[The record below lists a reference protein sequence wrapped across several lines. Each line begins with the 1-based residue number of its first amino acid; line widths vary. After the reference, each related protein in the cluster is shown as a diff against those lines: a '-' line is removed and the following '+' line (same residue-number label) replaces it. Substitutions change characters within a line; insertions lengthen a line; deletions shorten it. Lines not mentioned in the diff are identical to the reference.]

1 MPKIKAVNHVA
12 VVVDDMEKSLL
23 FWRDALGIQLHE
35 LRDGRCRWVSKPW
48 AASSP
53 A

>member
-23 FWRDALGIQLHE
+23 FWRDALGIE
-35 LRDGRCRWVSKPW
+35 LARIARCPC
-48 AASSP
+48 
-53 A
+53 